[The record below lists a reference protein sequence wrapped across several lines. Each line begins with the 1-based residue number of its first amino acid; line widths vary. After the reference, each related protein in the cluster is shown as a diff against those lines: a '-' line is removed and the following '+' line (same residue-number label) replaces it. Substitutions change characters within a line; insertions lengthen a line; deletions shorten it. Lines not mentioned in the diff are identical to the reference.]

1 MRKILTLLLFAI
13 LLLPTPVLAGTPITI
28 PNQGIL
34 GGYMIDLT
42 GVSNNS
48 TTEFVGGDMTDV
60 QVVEVYTAT
69 WCENCVYSEHALM
82 DALEN
87 ESATVLVNHRF
98 IGESQDPFG
107 TQEGDDRWIDLYGE
121 TSAEAASGLERAA
134 PSVVFDGHRFVA
146 GSAPHGDS
154 LESDYTE
161 MFEDKHDYRLL
172 NGVESEF
179 SWTGDNSSGTL
190 DWAFDALYHGFDS
203 PYSMSWTHRLMVV
216 EHSAYFPEG
225 SNGLEHY
232 DDIVRAVIELNV
244 TGNNGTAVGG
254 EQEITLPAAY
264 DGDDLSL
271 VVVHEWK
278 QTPPIDEP
286 EPESDEGLLPGFL
299 APLGLI
305 ALGAAA
311 LARRE

>member
-1 MRKILTLLLFAI
+1 MRKSLTLLLFVA
-13 LLLPTPVLAGTPITI
+13 LLLPAPVQAGVPIMI

-34 GGYMIDLT
+34 GGQMIDLA
-42 GVSNNS
+42 GISNNS
-48 TTEFVGGDMTDV
+48 TTISVGGDMTAT

-87 ESATVLVNHRF
+87 ESATILVHHRY

-107 TQEGDDRWIDLYGE
+107 TQAGDDRWIDLYGE
-121 TSAEAASGLERAA
+121 TSKEAANGLERAA
-134 PSVVFDGHRFVA
+134 PTVVFDGYRFVA

-161 MFEDKHDYRLL
+161 MFEDKHDYRSW
-172 NGVESEF
+172 NGVESDF
-179 SWTGDNSSGTL
+179 TWTGDNSSGIL
-190 DWAFDALYHGFDS
+190 SWKFDIPPDE
-203 PYSMSWTHRLMVV
+203 PEWMSWRHRLMVV

-225 SNGLEHY
+225 GNGLEYY
-232 DDIVRAVIELNV
+232 DDIVRAVIELN
-244 TGNNGTAVGG
+244 TTLQDNGNEWGG

-271 VVVHEWK
+271 VVVHEWD
-278 QTPPIDEP
+278 QTAPLIEP
-286 EPESDEGLLPGFL
+286 SVEPDTGLLPGFL

-311 LARRE
+311 LSRRD

>member
-1 MRKILTLLLFAI
+1 MRKCLTLFLFAI
-13 LLLPTPVLAGTPITI
+13 LLLPAPVQAGTPVMI

-42 GVSNNS
+42 NVSNSFGEHNA
-48 TTEFVGGDMTDV
+48 GGDMTGV

-69 WCENCVYSEHALM
+69 WCQNCVYSEHALM
-82 DALEN
+82 GALEN
-87 ESATVLVNHRF
+87 ESATVLVHHRF
-98 IGESQDPFG
+98 IDEASDPFG
-107 TQEGDDRWIDLYGE
+107 TQAGDERWIDLYGE
-121 TSAEAASGLERAA
+121 TSAQVASGLERAA

-146 GSAPHGDS
+146 GSAPSGES

-161 MFEDKHDYRLL
+161 MFADKHEYRSWDD
-172 NGVESEF
+172 GIKSEF
-179 SWTGDNSSGTL
+179 RWTGDNSSGTL
-190 DWAFDALYHGFDS
+190 EWDFDIY
-203 PYSMSWTHRLMVV
+203 PVEPEWMSWRHRLMVV

-225 SNGLEHY
+225 GNGLEHY

-244 TGNNGTAVGG
+244 TGNNGTALGG
-254 EQEITLPAAY
+254 QQEITLPAAY

-278 QTPPIDEP
+278 QTPPIIEP
-286 EPESDEGLLPGFL
+286 EPEPDAGVLPGFL

-311 LARRE
+311 LARRD

>member
-1 MRKILTLLLFAI
+1 M
-13 LLLPTPVLAGTPITI
+13 
-28 PNQGIL
+28 
-34 GGYMIDLT
+34 
-42 GVSNNS
+42 
-48 TTEFVGGDMTDV
+48 
-60 QVVEVYTAT
+60 
-69 WCENCVYSEHALM
+69 
-82 DALEN
+82 
-87 ESATVLVNHRF
+87 
-98 IGESQDPFG
+98 
-107 TQEGDDRWIDLYGE
+107 
-121 TSAEAASGLERAA
+121 
-134 PSVVFDGHRFVA
+134 
-146 GSAPHGDS
+146 
-154 LESDYTE
+154 ESD
-161 MFEDKHDYRLL
+161 FK
-172 NGVESEF
+172 
-179 SWTGDNSSGTL
+179 WTGDNSSGEL
-190 DWAFDALYHGFDS
+190 SW
-203 PYSMSWTHRLMVV
+203 SMVIQPDEPELMTWRHRLMVV

-278 QTPPIDEP
+278 QTPSIDEPEP

>member
-1 MRKILTLLLFAI
+1 M
-13 LLLPTPVLAGTPITI
+13 I
-28 PNQGIL
+28 PDQGVL

-42 GVSNNS
+42 NVSNNS
-48 TTEFVGGDMTDV
+48 TTASVSGDMTDV

-69 WCENCVYSEHALM
+69 WCQNCVYSEHALM

-121 TSAEAASGLERAA
+121 TSAQVASGLERAA

-154 LESDYTE
+154 LESDYAS
-161 MFEDKHDYRLL
+161 MFADKHEYRSWGL
-172 NGVESEF
+172 ESNF
-179 SWTGDNSSGTL
+179 SWTGDNSTGILTWKM
-190 DWAFDALYHGFDS
+190 DTHPDEPEW
-203 PYSMSWTHRLMVV
+203 MSWSHRLMVV

-225 SNGLEHY
+225 GNGLEDY
-232 DDIVRAVIELNV
+232 DDIVRAVIDLTPTLQADGREW
-244 TGNNGTAVGG
+244 GG

-278 QTPPIDEP
+278 QTPPIFEP
-286 EPESDEGLLPGFL
+286 EPIPDAGLFSGFL

-311 LARRE
+311 VACRD